1 MDDFVREREGVKA
14 REAEDVLG
22 CSRQADHRE
31 GDLGKARLAYL
42 RFGARRTEH
51 RLASK

>member
-1 MDDFVREREGVKA
+1 MREREGVKA

-22 CSRQADHRE
+22 CFRQADHTE
-31 GDLGKARLAYL
+31 GGDLGKVRLAYL